1 MFANGTQIKNRANYM
16 QSPYYKPQQQSMF
29 FICCYKLLKIME
41 ILEKTI
47 LKKKILFTEEDLKLA
62 IVNHINNTYPEL
74 IEEDDDFLGLR
85 DGIAYFEYDP
95 YKHVED

>member
-1 MFANGTQIKNRANYM
+1 
-16 QSPYYKPQQQSMF
+16 
-29 FICCYKLLKIME
+29 ME

-85 DGIAYFEYDP
+85 DGIADFEYDP
-95 YKHVED
+95 YKHAED

>member
-1 MFANGTQIKNRANYM
+1 MKRLPAQFRFGVQTNM
-16 QSPYYKPQQQSMF
+16 QLIY
-29 FICCYKLLKIME
+29 IACYKLLKIME

-85 DGIAYFEYDP
+85 DGIADFEYDP
-95 YKHVED
+95 YKHAED